1 MMFKL
6 GVHAEKRWRRLN
18 GHKQI
23 ISLLEGKKFI
33 DGIMQQ
39 DAA

>member
-6 GVHAEKRWRRLN
+6 AQSAQKRWRRLN
-18 GHKQI
+18 GHQHI
-23 ISLLEGKKFI
+23 VHLLEGKKFI
-33 DGIMQQ
+33 DGILQ

>member
-6 GVHAEKRWRRLN
+6 AQSAQKRWRRLN
-18 GHKQI
+18 GHVQI
-23 ISLLEGKKFI
+23 SQLLEGKTFQ
-33 DGIMQQ
+33 DGLQ